1 MLVVGS
7 KKNRIHARL
16 INKVYENN
24 KDKQVHFQLG
34 RYFYVDGNLSVK
46 TTLNAENS
54 DKNYSKKI
62 TQQIRHLW
70 RLLKILI
77 KYSE

>member
-7 KKNRIHARL
+7 KKKRIHARL

-34 RYFYVDGNLSVK
+34 RYFYFDGNLSVK

-54 DKNYSKKI
+54 DKNYSKKNNTTDKTPVEI
-62 TQQIRHLW
+62 IEN
-70 RLLKILI
+70 
-77 KYSE
+77 S